1 MTVTISVQLTLALQ
15 LARVAQLAE
24 RNSEEVYIVSS
35 NLIMGKIIALINW
48 VVYSLWGCINNQKL
62 INNLC

>member
-35 NLIMGKIIALINW
+35 NLIMGKIIALIN
-48 VVYSLWGCINNQKL
+48 
-62 INNLC
+62 

>member
-1 MTVTISVQLTLALQ
+1 
-15 LARVAQLAE
+15 
-24 RNSEEVYIVSS
+24 
-35 NLIMGKIIALINW
+35 MGKIIALINW

>member
-1 MTVTISVQLTLALQ
+1 MTVTISVQLTLALY

-35 NLIMGKIIALINW
+35 NLIMGKIIALINE
-48 VVYSLWGCINNQKL
+48 VIYSLWGCINDQ
-62 INNLC
+62 

>member
-35 NLIMGKIIALINW
+35 NLIMGKKIALINE
-48 VVYSLWGCINNQKL
+48 VIYSLWGCINDQ
-62 INNLC
+62 